1 MGHYL
6 NLSHIWGEA
15 RVPTCADTDSV
26 DDTPNQWGPN
36 FGKPAFPS
44 ASCENVPDG
53 DLFMNYM
60 DYVDDDTMVMFT
72 DGQVARMHA
81 ALEFARP
88 GLGRPADAPD
98 DPPTPTVRRRRRAG
112 A

>member
-1 MGHYL
+1 MDFGASAL
-6 NLSHIWGEA
+6 VTFVSETCGVG
-15 RVPTCADTDSV
+15 VPTVERFTVA
-26 DDTPNQWGPN
+26 PGMPR
-36 FGKPAFPS
+36 FPS

-88 GLGRPADAPD
+88 DLGRPADVPD
-98 DPPTPTVRRRRRAG
+98 DPPALVSPKARRRRPVS
-112 A
+112 